1 MAVLD
6 STETAQLAALRQG
19 ERAAFEALYHRYK
32 QPVYA
37 NIRKMVP
44 DPDAAEDLL
53 QETFIA
59 LWENRTAIDPAK
71 GAGGWLFV
79 VSYNKAASYLKK
91 KLREAAIL
99 EPETDLA
106 ELAVADELGD
116 EELYTTQLALVEEAV
131 AHLPA
136 RKQAVFRLCRFE
148 GKSAEEVAAATGISV
163 ASVKDYLK
171 QSTRFIREYI
181 HLGHA
186 PTQALAVA
194 GLLVLLELLEL
205 G

>member
-1 MAVLD
+1 MAVPD
-6 STETAQLAALRQG
+6 SETAQLAALSQG
-19 ERAAFEALYHRYK
+19 ARTAFEALYHRYK
-32 QPVYA
+32 QPVFA

-59 LWENRTAIDPAK
+59 LWENRAAIDPAK

-148 GKSAEEVAAATGISV
+148 GKSAEEVAAATGVSV

-181 HLGHA
+181 QLGGA

-194 GLLVLLELLEL
+194 GLLVLLELP
-205 G
+205 

>member
-6 STETAQLAALRQG
+6 SEAAQLAALRQG
-19 ERAAFEALYHRYK
+19 ERTAFEALYHRYK
-32 QPVYA
+32 QPVFA

-59 LWENRTAIDPAK
+59 LWENRTALNPAK

-79 VSYNKAASYLKK
+79 VSYNKAASFLKK

-163 ASVKDYLK
+163 ASVRDYLK

-181 HLGHA
+181 QLGGA

-194 GLLVLLELLEL
+194 GLLVLLELP
-205 G
+205 

>member
-1 MAVLD
+1 MAVLN
-6 STETAQLAALRQG
+6 SETEQLTALALGQMP
-19 ERAAFEALYHRYK
+19 AFEALYHQYK
-32 QPVYA
+32 QPVFA
-37 NIRKMVP
+37 NIRKMVA

-53 QETFIA
+53 QEVFIA
-59 LWENRTAIDPAK
+59 LWENRQALDPAK

-106 ELAVADELGD
+106 ELAIADEPAD
-116 EELYTTQLALVEEAV
+116 EELAGLQLALVEEAV
-131 AHLPA
+131 RHLPA

-181 HLGHA
+181 HLGHS

-194 GLLVLLELLEL
+194 GLLTLLELP
-205 G
+205 

>member
-6 STETAQLAALRQG
+6 SETAQLTALSQG
-19 ERAAFEALYHRYK
+19 ERTAFEALYHRYK

-59 LWENRTAIDPAK
+59 LWENRTALDPAK

-79 VSYNKAASYLKK
+79 VSYNKAASFLKK

-99 EPETDLA
+99 EPEADLA
-106 ELAVADELGD
+106 ELAVADDLGD

-181 HLGHA
+181 HLGHT

-194 GLLVLLELLEL
+194 GLLVLLEL

>member
-1 MAVLD
+1 MAVPD
-6 STETAQLAALRQG
+6 SETAQLAALSQG

-32 QPVYA
+32 QPVFA

-59 LWENRTAIDPAK
+59 LWENRQAIDPAK

-163 ASVKDYLK
+163 ASVRDYLK

-181 HLGHA
+181 QLGGA

-194 GLLVLLELLEL
+194 GLLALLEL

>member
-1 MAVLD
+1 MAVID
-6 STETAQLAALRQG
+6 SETAQLTALALGQ
-19 ERAAFEALYHRYK
+19 RAAFEALYHRYK
-32 QPVYA
+32 QPVFA

-59 LWENRTAIDPAK
+59 LWENRTALDPAK

-99 EPETDLA
+99 ELETDLA
-106 ELAVADELGD
+106 ELAVADELAD
-116 EELYTTQLALVEEAV
+116 EELYTSQLALVEEAV
-131 AHLPA
+131 RHLPA

-181 HLGHA
+181 HLGHS

-194 GLLVLLELLEL
+194 GLLVLLELP
-205 G
+205 

>member
-6 STETAQLAALRQG
+6 SEAAQLAALSQG
-19 ERAAFEALYHRYK
+19 ARAAFEALYHRYK
-32 QPVYA
+32 QPVFA

-59 LWENRTAIDPAK
+59 LWESRAAIDPAK

-116 EELYTTQLALVEEAV
+116 EELYTTQLSLVEEAV

-136 RKQAVFRLCRFE
+136 RKQTVFRLCRFE

-181 HLGHA
+181 HLGHT

-194 GLLVLLELLEL
+194 GLLVLLELP
-205 G
+205 

>member
-1 MAVLD
+1 MRKAPFSD
-6 STETAQLAALRQG
+6 AETEQLAALALGQRP
-19 ERAAFEALYHRYK
+19 AFEALYHRYK
-32 QPVYA
+32 QPVFA

-53 QETFIA
+53 QEVFIA
-59 LWENRTAIDPAK
+59 LWENRQAIDPAK

-106 ELAVADELGD
+106 ELAVADELAD
-116 EELYTTQLALVEEAV
+116 EELYTHQLALVEEAV

-163 ASVKDYLK
+163 TSVKDYLK

-181 HLGHA
+181 HAGHA
-186 PTQALAVA
+186 PTQVLAVA
-194 GLLVLLELLEL
+194 GLLILLELP
-205 G
+205 

>member
-6 STETAQLAALRQG
+6 SEAAQLAALSQG
-19 ERAAFEALYHRYK
+19 ARAAFEALYHRYK
-32 QPVYA
+32 QPVFA

-59 LWENRTAIDPAK
+59 LWESRAAIDLAK

-181 HLGHA
+181 QLGGA

-194 GLLVLLELLEL
+194 GLLVLLELP
-205 G
+205 

>member
-1 MAVLD
+1 MAVPD
-6 STETAQLAALRQG
+6 SETAQLAALSQG

-32 QPVYA
+32 QPVFA

-59 LWENRTAIDPAK
+59 LWENRQAIDPAK

-99 EPETDLA
+99 EPETDLT

-163 ASVKDYLK
+163 ASVRDYLK

-181 HLGHA
+181 QLGGA

-194 GLLVLLELLEL
+194 GLLALLEL

>member
-1 MAVLD
+1 MRKSISSD
-6 STETAQLAALRQG
+6 TETEPLAALALGQRP
-19 ERAAFEALYHRYK
+19 AFEALYHRYK

-59 LWENRTAIDPAK
+59 LWENRHAIDPAK

-106 ELAVADELGD
+106 ELAIADEPAD
-116 EELYTTQLALVEEAV
+116 EELAGLQLALVEEAV
-131 AHLPA
+131 RHLPA
-136 RKQAVFRLCRFE
+136 RKQTVFRLCRFE

-181 HLGHA
+181 HAGHA
-186 PTQALAVA
+186 PAQALAVA
-194 GLLVLLELLEL
+194 GLLALLELP
-205 G
+205 

>member
-1 MAVLD
+1 MAAHD
-6 STETAQLAALRQG
+6 SAETAQLAALALGQMP
-19 ERAAFEALYHRYK
+19 AFEALYHRYK
-32 QPVYA
+32 QPVFA

-59 LWENRTAIDPAK
+59 LWENRQAIDPAK

-99 EPETDLA
+99 ETETDLTK
-106 ELAVADELGD
+106 LAVADDLGD

-171 QSTRFIREYI
+171 QSTRFIRDYI

-194 GLLVLLELLEL
+194 GLLVLLELP
-205 G
+205 

>member
-6 STETAQLAALRQG
+6 SETAQLAALSQG

-59 LWENRTAIDPAK
+59 LWEHRTTLDPIK

-79 VSYNKAASYLKK
+79 VSYNKAASFLKK

-116 EELYTTQLALVEEAV
+116 EELYTAQLALVEEAV

-163 ASVKDYLK
+163 ASVRDYLK

-181 HLGHA
+181 QLGHA

-194 GLLVLLELLEL
+194 GLLILWELS
-205 G
+205 

>member
-1 MAVLD
+1 MAVID
-6 STETAQLAALRQG
+6 SETAQLTALALGQMP
-19 ERAAFEALYHRYK
+19 AFEALYHRYK
-32 QPVYA
+32 QPVFA

-53 QETFIA
+53 QEVFIA
-59 LWENRTAIDPAK
+59 LWENRQALDPAK

-106 ELAVADELGD
+106 ELAVADDLGD

-163 ASVKDYLK
+163 ASVRDYLK

-194 GLLVLLELLEL
+194 GLLVLLELP
-205 G
+205 

>member
-1 MAVLD
+1 MAVID
-6 STETAQLAALRQG
+6 SETEQLSGLALGQMP
-19 ERAAFEALYHRYK
+19 AFEALYHRYK
-32 QPVYA
+32 QPVFA

-53 QETFIA
+53 QEVFIA
-59 LWENRTAIDPAK
+59 LWENRQALDPAK

-106 ELAVADELGD
+106 ELAVADELAD

-163 ASVKDYLK
+163 ASVRDYLK

-194 GLLVLLELLEL
+194 GLLVLLELP
-205 G
+205 

>member
-1 MAVLD
+1 MRTTISSD
-6 STETAQLAALRQG
+6 TEAEPLAALALGQRS
-19 ERAAFEALYHRYK
+19 AFEALYHRYK

-59 LWENRTAIDPAK
+59 LWENRQAIDPAK
-71 GAGGWLFV
+71 GASGWLFV

-106 ELAVADELGD
+106 ELAVADELAD
-116 EELYTTQLALVEEAV
+116 EELYTNQLALVEEAV

-171 QSTRFIREYI
+171 QSTRFIRDYI
-181 HLGHA
+181 RAGHA
-186 PTQALAVA
+186 PAQALAVA
-194 GLLVLLELLEL
+194 GLLALLELP
-205 G
+205 

>member
-1 MAVLD
+1 MAVID
-6 STETAQLAALRQG
+6 SETEQLSGLALGQMP
-19 ERAAFEALYHRYK
+19 AFEALYHRYK
-32 QPVYA
+32 QPVFA

-53 QETFIA
+53 QEVFIA
-59 LWENRTAIDPAK
+59 LWENRQALDPAK

-106 ELAVADELGD
+106 ELAVADDLAD
-116 EELYTTQLALVEEAV
+116 EELYITQLALVEEAV

-194 GLLVLLELLEL
+194 GLLVLLELP
-205 G
+205 

>member
-6 STETAQLAALRQG
+6 SEAAQLAALSQG
-19 ERAAFEALYHRYK
+19 ARAAFEALYHRYK

-59 LWENRTAIDPAK
+59 LWENRTAIDPIK

-79 VSYNKAASYLKK
+79 VSYNKAASFLKR

-148 GKSAEEVAAATGISV
+148 GKSAEEVAAATGISA
-163 ASVKDYLK
+163 ASVRDYLK

-181 HLGHA
+181 QLGGA

-194 GLLVLLELLEL
+194 GLLALLEL

>member
-1 MAVLD
+1 MRTATFSD
-6 STETAQLAALRQG
+6 SETGLFTALALGQVS
-19 ERAAFEALYHRYK
+19 AFEALYHRYK
-32 QPVYA
+32 HPVFA

-53 QETFIA
+53 QEVFIA
-59 LWENRTAIDPAK
+59 LWENRQALDPAK
-71 GAGGWLFV
+71 GVGGWLFV

-99 EPETDLA
+99 EPEAELA
-106 ELAVADELGD
+106 ELAIADEPAD
-116 EELYTTQLALVEEAV
+116 EELTGLQLALVEEAV
-131 AHLPA
+131 RYLPA
-136 RKQAVFRLCRFE
+136 RKQAVFRLFHFE
-148 GKSAEEVAAATGISV
+148 GKSAEEVAATTGISV

-181 HLGHA
+181 HLGHT

-194 GLLVLLELLEL
+194 GLLVLLELP
-205 G
+205 

>member
-6 STETAQLAALRQG
+6 SAETAQLAALAQG
-19 ERAAFEALYHRYK
+19 QRAAFEALYHRYK
-32 QPVYA
+32 QPVFA

-44 DPDAAEDLL
+44 APDAAEDLL

-79 VSYNKAASYLKK
+79 VSYNKAASFLKK

-99 EPETDLA
+99 ESETDLA

-116 EELYTTQLALVEEAV
+116 EELYITQLALVEEAV

-163 ASVKDYLK
+163 ASVRDYLK

-181 HLGHA
+181 QMGHA

-194 GLLVLLELLEL
+194 GLLVLLEL

>member
-6 STETAQLAALRQG
+6 STETAQLAALSQG
-19 ERAAFEALYHRYK
+19 ARAAFEALYHRYK
-32 QPVYA
+32 QPVFA

-59 LWENRTAIDPAK
+59 LWENRTAIDPTK

-163 ASVKDYLK
+163 ASVRDYLK

-194 GLLVLLELLEL
+194 GLLVLLEL

>member
-6 STETAQLAALRQG
+6 SAETAQLAALAQG
-19 ERAAFEALYHRYK
+19 QRAAFEALYHCYK
-32 QPVYA
+32 QPVFA

-44 DPDAAEDLL
+44 APDAAEDLL

-79 VSYNKAASYLKK
+79 VSYNKAASFLKK

-99 EPETDLA
+99 ESETDLA

-116 EELYTTQLALVEEAV
+116 EELYITQLALVEEAV

-148 GKSAEEVAAATGISV
+148 GKSAEDVAAATGISV

-181 HLGHA
+181 QLGHA

-194 GLLVLLELLEL
+194 GLLVLLEL

>member
-1 MAVLD
+1 MRTTISSD
-6 STETAQLAALRQG
+6 TEAEPLAALALGQRS
-19 ERAAFEALYHRYK
+19 AFEALYHRYK

-59 LWENRTAIDPAK
+59 LWENRQAIDPAK

-106 ELAVADELGD
+106 ELTVADELAD
-116 EELYTTQLALVEEAV
+116 EELYTNQLALVEEAV

-171 QSTRFIREYI
+171 QSTRFIREYVQT
-181 HLGHA
+181 GHS
-186 PTQALAVA
+186 PALAVA
-194 GLLVLLELLEL
+194 GLLVLLDLP
-205 G
+205 

>member
-6 STETAQLAALRQG
+6 FEATQLVTLSQG

-32 QPVYA
+32 QPVFA

-53 QETFIA
+53 QETFLA
-59 LWENRTAIDPAK
+59 LWENRQALDPAK

-79 VSYNKAASYLKK
+79 VSYNKAASFLKK

-163 ASVKDYLK
+163 ASVRDYLK

-181 HLGHA
+181 QLGGA

-194 GLLVLLELLEL
+194 GLLLLWEIS
-205 G
+205 

>member
-1 MAVLD
+1 MAVPD
-6 STETAQLAALRQG
+6 FEAAQLTALSQG

-44 DPDAAEDLL
+44 DLDAAEDLL
-53 QETFIA
+53 QEVFIA

-79 VSYNKAASYLKK
+79 VSYNKAASFLKK

-99 EPETDLA
+99 QPETDLA

-163 ASVKDYLK
+163 ASVRDYLK

-181 HLGHA
+181 QLGGTHTH
-186 PTQALAVA
+186 TQALAVA
-194 GLLVLLELLEL
+194 GLLVLLEL

>member
-6 STETAQLAALRQG
+6 SEAAQLSALSQG

-32 QPVYA
+32 QPVYT

-59 LWENRTAIDPAK
+59 LWENRQGLDPAK

-79 VSYNKAASYLKK
+79 VSYNKAASFLKK

-106 ELAVADELGD
+106 ELAVADEMGD
-116 EELYTTQLALVEEAV
+116 EELYTAQLALVEEAV

-163 ASVKDYLK
+163 ASVRDYLK

-181 HLGHA
+181 QLGHA
-186 PTQALAVA
+186 PTQALAVVA
-194 GLLVLLELLEL
+194 LLALWEL

>member
-1 MAVLD
+1 MRTTISSD
-6 STETAQLAALRQG
+6 TEAEPLAALALGQRS
-19 ERAAFEALYHRYK
+19 AFEALYHRYK

-59 LWENRTAIDPAK
+59 LWENRQAIAPAK

-106 ELAVADELGD
+106 ELAVADELAD
-116 EELYTTQLALVEEAV
+116 EELYTAQLALVEEAV

-181 HLGHA
+181 QLGHA

-194 GLLVLLELLEL
+194 GLLAWWEL

>member
-6 STETAQLAALRQG
+6 SEAAQLSALSQG

-32 QPVYA
+32 QPVYT

-59 LWENRTAIDPAK
+59 LWENRQGLDPAK

-79 VSYNKAASYLKK
+79 VSYNKAASFLKK

-116 EELYTTQLALVEEAV
+116 EELYTAQLALVEEAV

-163 ASVKDYLK
+163 ASVRDYLK

-181 HLGHA
+181 QLGHA
-186 PTQALAVA
+186 PTQALAVVA
-194 GLLVLLELLEL
+194 LLALWEL

>member
-1 MAVLD
+1 MRTTISSD
-6 STETAQLAALRQG
+6 TEAEPLAALALGQRS
-19 ERAAFEALYHRYK
+19 AFEALYHRYK

-59 LWENRTAIDPAK
+59 LWENRQAIDPAK

-99 EPETDLA
+99 EPETDLS
-106 ELAVADELGD
+106 ELAVADELAD
-116 EELYTTQLALVEEAV
+116 EELYTNQLALVEEAV
-131 AHLPA
+131 AHLPLHGDHDA
-136 RKQAVFRLCRFE
+136 LLHLVADYD
-148 GKSAEEVAAATGISV
+148 AE
-163 ASVKDYLK
+163 L
-171 QSTRFIREYI
+171 F
-181 HLGHA
+181 
-186 PTQALAVA
+186 
-194 GLLVLLELLEL
+194 
-205 G
+205 

>member
-6 STETAQLAALRQG
+6 SAETAQLAALAQG
-19 ERAAFEALYHRYK
+19 QRAAFEALYHHYK
-32 QPVYA
+32 QPVFA

-59 LWENRTAIDPAK
+59 LWENRTALDPAK

-79 VSYNKAASYLKK
+79 VSYNKAASFLKK

-106 ELAVADELGD
+106 ELAVADDLGD

-136 RKQAVFRLCRFE
+136 RKQTVFRLCRFE

-171 QSTRFIREYI
+171 QSTRFIREYVQA
-181 HLGHA
+181 GHS
-186 PTQALAVA
+186 PALAVA
-194 GLLVLLELLEL
+194 GLLLLLELP
-205 G
+205 

>member
-6 STETAQLAALRQG
+6 FEATQLVALSQG

-32 QPVYA
+32 QPVFA

-53 QETFIA
+53 QETFLA
-59 LWENRTAIDPAK
+59 LWENRQALDPAK

-79 VSYNKAASYLKK
+79 VSYNKAASFLKK

-136 RKQAVFRLCRFE
+136 RKQAVFRLYRFE

-163 ASVKDYLK
+163 ASVRDYLK

-181 HLGHA
+181 QLGGA

-194 GLLVLLELLEL
+194 GLLLLWEIS
-205 G
+205 

>member
-1 MAVLD
+1 MRKAPFSD
-6 STETAQLAALRQG
+6 AETEPLAALALGQRP
-19 ERAAFEALYHRYK
+19 AFEALYHRYK
-32 QPVYA
+32 QPVFA

-53 QETFIA
+53 QEVFIA
-59 LWENRTAIDPAK
+59 LWENRQAIDPAK

-99 EPETDLA
+99 EPATDLA
-106 ELAVADELGD
+106 ELAVADELAD
-116 EELYTTQLALVEEAV
+116 EELYTNQLALVEEAV

-181 HLGHA
+181 HAGHT

-194 GLLVLLELLEL
+194 GLLVLLELP
-205 G
+205 

>member
-6 STETAQLAALRQG
+6 SETAQLTALSQG
-19 ERAAFEALYHRYK
+19 ERTAFEALYHRYK

-44 DPDAAEDLL
+44 DPEAAEDLL

-59 LWENRTAIDPAK
+59 LWENRTALDPAK

-79 VSYNKAASYLKK
+79 VSYNKAASFLKK

-99 EPETDLA
+99 EPEADLA
-106 ELAVADELGD
+106 ELAVADDLGD
-116 EELYTTQLALVEEAV
+116 EELYTIQLALVEEAV

-181 HLGHA
+181 HLGHT

-194 GLLVLLELLEL
+194 GLLVLLEL

>member
-6 STETAQLAALRQG
+6 FEATQLVALSQG

-32 QPVYA
+32 QPVFA

-53 QETFIA
+53 QETFLA
-59 LWENRTAIDPAK
+59 LWENRQALDPAK

-79 VSYNKAASYLKK
+79 VSYNKAASFLKK

-163 ASVKDYLK
+163 ASVRDYLK

-181 HLGHA
+181 QLGGA

-194 GLLVLLELLEL
+194 GLLLLWEIS
-205 G
+205 